1 MTAHATTEER
11 QRCLAAGMN
20 DHIAKPIDPDRLI
33 ETVAHFYDAATSV
46 APADPVDG
54 TAQHQRPPEPDAN
67 LPSIDGLDAR
77 DGLSRVGGNRRLY
90 VKLLREFIEQ
100 QGPAVAQASE
110 ALAAG
115 DILRAERLAHS
126 LKGVAGNLGAIRVQS
141 LAARLEKAIRDRATA
156 ADVDAARQQAAEA
169 LGGLVTEL
177 RAALGP
183 VASDVLQ
190 RSGTTTSTD
199 PARSLE
205 AAARLTTLLAEFDPA
220 AADFLEANYAAL
232 RPLFGNGTWVQFEKL
247 VQAYAFSE
255 AQVELEHALKSFS
268 T

>member
-33 ETVAHFYDAATSV
+33 ETVAHFYDAATPV

-54 TAQHQRPPEPDAN
+54 TAQHQRPPEPDAK
-67 LPSIDGLDAR
+67 LPPIDGFDAR

-90 VKLLREFIEQ
+90 VNLLREFIEQ
-100 QGPAVAQASE
+100 QGPAVAQVSD
-110 ALAAG
+110 ALATG
-115 DILRAERLAHS
+115 DIVRAERLAHS
-126 LKGVAGNLGAIRVQS
+126 LKGVAGNLGAKRVQS
-141 LAARLEKAIRDRATA
+141 VASRLEKAIRDRATV

-169 LGGLVTEL
+169 LEALVTEL

-183 VASDVLQ
+183 AASDVPQLAD
-190 RSGTTTSTD
+190 TTTAMN

-205 AAARLTTLLAEFDPA
+205 AAARLTALLAEFDPA
-220 AADFLEANYAAL
+220 AADFLEANHSAL
-232 RPLFGNGTWVQFEKL
+232 RPLFSNKTWVQFEKL
-247 VQAYAFSE
+247 VHTYAFAD